1 MKPESWCDIE
11 TVPGKVS
18 SRVFEQVIK
27 PALGRTRPDVLVGPQ
42 AGVDV
47 GIVDIGSER
56 VMAMTCD
63 PLFVMP
69 EYGWQRAAWFAIHI
83 VASDAATSGLAPSL
97 CTLDLNLPRETSD
110 ADFASLWEAIHET
123 CADIGIAIV
132 TGHTGRYDG
141 CSFPMI
147 GACTVMGVGARN
159 GFVTPAMAR
168 KGDGIVMTKGAAIET
183 VGQLGVLFAGRISRA
198 LGSDIARHAAGLF
211 DEMSVVRDAAVAA
224 GFGLR
229 DNGVTAMHD
238 ATERGVWGG
247 LVEIAQASGTGLI
260 VEQAAVPVS
269 GEVRAVC
276 DLFEIDLYSA
286 SSEGTLLLTCTPTRV
301 ASLLD
306 WFDAHGIHAAHIGH
320 MTPAEEGIR
329 VVRHGQEQPLRMPDR
344 DPFWPALTR
353 ARLESPA

>member
-1 MKPESWCDIE
+1 
-11 TVPGKVS
+11 
-18 SRVFEQVIK
+18 
-27 PALGRTRPDVLVGPQ
+27 
-42 AGVDV
+42 
-47 GIVDIGSER
+47 
-56 VMAMTCD
+56 
-63 PLFVMP
+63 
-69 EYGWQRAAWFAIHI
+69 
-83 VASDAATSGLAPSL
+83 
-97 CTLDLNLPRETSD
+97 
-110 ADFASLWEAIHET
+110 
-123 CADIGIAIV
+123 
-132 TGHTGRYDG
+132 
-141 CSFPMI
+141 
-147 GACTVMGVGARN
+147 MGVGARN

-211 DEMSVVRDAAVAA
+211 DQMSVVRDAAVAS

-269 GEVRAVC
+269 REVRAVC

-344 DPFWPALTR
+344 DPFWPALPYAEWKRTHESTAREHVEHRVLLGEAVRIDQRDRHTR
-353 ARLESPA
+353 HVDLDARRPGDHARRGDGSRGVHVV